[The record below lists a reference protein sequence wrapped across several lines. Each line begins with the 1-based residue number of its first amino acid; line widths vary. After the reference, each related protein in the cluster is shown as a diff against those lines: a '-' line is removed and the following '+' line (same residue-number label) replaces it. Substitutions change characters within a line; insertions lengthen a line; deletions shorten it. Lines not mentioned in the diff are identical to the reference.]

1 MPRRRHDLPEPATS
15 NQTDILNER
24 TSLPISACSISA
36 ASWPGPGR
44 TDSRGPR
51 APTSSRS
58 SGPATATTR
67 SWGPPFLAAADG
79 APSKESGYFLSVN
92 RGKRSVTVDLAT
104 AEGQA
109 TIREIA
115 AHCDV
120 VLENFKAGDASAL
133 RSLGYDDLKAVKPE
147 PHLLLDH
154 RLRPDRTEAATTPPT
169 IS

>member
-1 MPRRRHDLPEPATS
+1 MAGPLSHIRVLDLSRIMAGPWS
-15 NQTDILNER
+15 GQILADLGADVIKIER
-24 TSLPISACSISA
+24 
-36 ASWPGPGR
+36 PGNG
-44 TDSRGPR
+44 DD
-51 APTSSRS
+51 
-58 SGPATATTR
+58 TR

-120 VLENFKAGDASAL
+120 VLENFKAGAL
-133 RSLGYDDLKAVKPE
+133 KRYGLGYDDLKAVKPDIVYCSITGFGQDG
-147 PHLLLDH
+147 PKADN
-154 RLRPDRTEAATTPPT
+154 A
-169 IS
+169 